1 MYNTWSTKINSS
13 STRDLPVIHF
23 DGTEVA
29 RVMATVVKKVK
40 RAGKRASKYQ
50 FTANFQSIVVECIKE
65 KW

>member
-13 STRDLPVIHF
+13 STRDLTIHF
-23 DGTEVA
+23 DVTEVA
-29 RVMATVVKKVK
+29 RVMATVMKKVK

-50 FTANFQSIVVECIKE
+50 FTANFQSIVVECVKE